1 MAIDIGKGIQRI
13 YIVLAGLY
21 VIFMLILGISD
32 RNSFKNNYEWVLISN
47 VTCEKLREV
56 ASNRVELEKQ
66 EEATRDS
73 VELLRLDMFLD
84 KYNLELESLR
94 VLNMSDG
101 CHGKVDKN
109 LSFYEKNSG
118 LILFAGWLGLLPAII
133 IYFVLS
139 FIINGFRS
147 EK

>member
-21 VIFMLILGISD
+21 VIFMLLLGISD
-32 RNSFKNNYEWVLISN
+32 RNSFKNNYEWFLISN

-66 EEATRDS
+66 EDATRDS

-84 KYNLELESLR
+84 KYNLENLT
-94 VLNMSDG
+94 VLDKSDG
-101 CHGKVDKN
+101 CHGKVEKN

-133 IYFVLS
+133 IYFLLS

>member
-1 MAIDIGKGIQRI
+1 MAIDIGKGILRI
-13 YIVLAGLY
+13 YIVLASLY
-21 VIFMLILGISD
+21 VIFMFILGISD
-32 RNSFKNNYEWVLISN
+32 RNSFKNNYEWVLIGN

-66 EEATRDS
+66 EKATLDS
-73 VELLRLDMFLD
+73 VELKRLDMFLD
-84 KYNLELESLR
+84 KYNLEKTT
-94 VLNMSDG
+94 VLDMSGG

-133 IYFVLS
+133 IYFLLS

-147 EK
+147 KK

>member
-1 MAIDIGKGIQRI
+1 MAIDIGKGILRI
-13 YIVLAGLY
+13 YIVLASLY
-21 VIFMLILGISD
+21 VIFMFILGISD
-32 RNSFKNNYEWVLISN
+32 RNSFKNNYEWVLIGN

-66 EEATRDS
+66 EKATLDS
-73 VELLRLDMFLD
+73 VELKRLDMFLD
-84 KYNLELESLR
+84 KYNLENPT
-94 VLNMSDG
+94 VLDMSDG

-133 IYFVLS
+133 IYFLLS

-147 EK
+147 KK

>member
-1 MAIDIGKGIQRI
+1 MAIDIGKGILRI
-13 YIVLAGLY
+13 YIVLASLY
-21 VIFMLILGISD
+21 VIFMFILGISD
-32 RNSFKNNYEWVLISN
+32 RNSIKNNYEWVLIGN

-66 EEATRDS
+66 EKATLDS
-73 VELLRLDMFLD
+73 VELKRLDMFLD
-84 KYNLELESLR
+84 KYNLEKTT
-94 VLNMSDG
+94 VLDMSDG

-133 IYFVLS
+133 IYFLLN

-147 EK
+147 KK